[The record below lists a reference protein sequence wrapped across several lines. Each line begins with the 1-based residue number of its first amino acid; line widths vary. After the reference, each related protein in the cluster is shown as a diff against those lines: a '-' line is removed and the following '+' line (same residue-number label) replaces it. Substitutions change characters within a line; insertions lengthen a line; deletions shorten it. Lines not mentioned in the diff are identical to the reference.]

1 MPLTLN
7 IGLSKKIG
15 LPDFGSL
22 GASCHVEIELDGQL
36 IQNDLEAFHRHVR
49 QAYAACRQAVQE
61 ELARQ
66 EAGTAHAAANNGHSN
81 ANGSAANGSGNGH
94 SSTNGQA
101 RRRDNPRPATASQVR
116 AIEAIAKRQRLDLPL
131 FLENRFRVHTA
142 GELTLAEASALIDE
156 LKGAGNSRPQGAAA

>member
-7 IGLSKKIG
+7 VGLSKKIS

-36 IQNDLEAFHRHVR
+36 IQHDLEAFHRHVR
-49 QAYAACRQAVQE
+49 QAYTACRQAVQE

-66 EAGTAHAAANNGHSN
+66 EAGDTHPAGNNGHTN
-81 ANGSAANGSGNGH
+81 GYGANGNGH
-94 SSTNGQA
+94 A

-116 AIEAIAKRQRLDLPL
+116 AIESIAKRQRIDLPL
-131 FLENRFRVHTA
+131 YLENHFRVHSA
-142 GELTLAEASALIDE
+142 SELTLTEASSLIDE
-156 LKGAGNSRPQGAAA
+156 LKGTGSSRAQGAAA